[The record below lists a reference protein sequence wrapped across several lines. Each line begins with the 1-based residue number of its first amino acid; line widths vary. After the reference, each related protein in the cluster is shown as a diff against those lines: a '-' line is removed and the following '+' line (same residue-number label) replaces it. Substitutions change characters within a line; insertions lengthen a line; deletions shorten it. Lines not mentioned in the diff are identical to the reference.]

1 MTTTERFVAVR
12 EVGPR
17 DGLQSERPLTAEQR
31 IEFIRRLIESGI
43 NHLEIASFVRDDLV
57 PSMANAEAVVAGVP
71 PRVGLTRT
79 GLVANTRGAKRAL
92 DCGLDEISITVSL
105 SSIYSQKNTGKNRD
119 EAMRATAEILD
130 WVAGSVATDAVI
142 SCAFGSPYGDVSM
155 RQDLPAFVLELEKLG
170 CNRITLA
177 DTTGEATPRTIREAL
192 ALVGADVGLH
202 LHETRGTGLLNAIAG
217 LEAGVRRFDSS
228 LGGIGGSPFADGAAG
243 NVATE
248 TLVYLLDDMG
258 FQTAIDLQQ
267 LLAIT
272 PLLAQMIGHPLPS
285 ALAQL
290 HSGEK
295 GGGAGPQQ

>member
-1 MTTTERFVAVR
+1 MTTTERFVDIR

-17 DGLQSERPLTAEQR
+17 DGLQSERPLAAEQR
-31 IEFIRRLIESGI
+31 IEFIQRLIATGI
-43 NHLEIASFVRDDLV
+43 THLEIASFVRDDLV
-57 PSMANAEAVVAGVP
+57 PSMAAAEAVVAGVS
-71 PRVGLTRT
+71 PRSGLTRT
-79 GLVANTRGAKRAL
+79 GLVANTKGAQRAM

-105 SSIYSQKNTGKNRD
+105 SSIYSHKNTGKNRE
-119 EAMRATAEILD
+119 EALQTTAEILGR
-130 WVAGSVATDAVI
+130 VGSAIPTDAVI

-155 RQDLPAFVLELEKLG
+155 RQDLPDFVLELTNMG

-177 DTTGEATPRTIREAL
+177 DTTGEATPRLIREAL
-192 ALVGADVGLH
+192 AMVGTNVGLH

-217 LEAGVRRFDSS
+217 LEAGVRRFDCS

-267 LLAIT
+267 LLAVT

-285 ALAQL
+285 ALAHL
-290 HSGEK
+290 HSGE
-295 GGGAGPQQ
+295 

>member
-1 MTTTERFVAVR
+1 MTTTERFVDIR

-17 DGLQSERPLTAEQR
+17 DGLQSERSLAAEQR
-31 IEFIRRLIESGI
+31 IKFIQRLIATGI
-43 NHLEIASFVRDDLV
+43 THLEIASFVRDDLV
-57 PSMANAEAVVAGVP
+57 PSMADAETVVAGVP
-71 PRVGLTRT
+71 PRTGLTRT
-79 GLVANTRGAKRAL
+79 GLVANTKGAQRAM

-105 SSIYSQKNTGKNRD
+105 SSIYSHKNTGKNRD
-119 EAMRATAEILD
+119 ESLKTTAEILD
-130 WVAGSVATDAVI
+130 CVGAAIPTDAII

-155 RQDLPAFVLELEKLG
+155 RQDLLEFVLKLTNMG

-177 DTTGEATPRTIREAL
+177 DTTGAATPRLIREAL
-192 ALVGADVGLH
+192 AMVGTDVGLH

-248 TLVYLLDDMG
+248 TLVYLLDDLG
-258 FQTAIDLQQ
+258 FQTAINFQQ
-267 LLAIT
+267 LLAVT

-290 HSGEK
+290 HSGET
-295 GGGAGPQQ
+295 GGGVGPKL

>member
-1 MTTTERFVAVR
+1 MATNDRFVDIR

-31 IEFIRRLIESGI
+31 IEFIQRLIATGI
-43 NHLEIASFVRDDLV
+43 THLEIASFVRDDLV
-57 PSMANAEAVVAGVP
+57 PSMANAEAVVAGVA
-71 PRVGLTRT
+71 PRPGLTRT
-79 GLVANTRGAKRAL
+79 GLVANTKGAQRAL

-105 SSIYSQKNTGKNRD
+105 SSIYSHKNTGKNRD
-119 EAMRATAEILD
+119 EALRATADILGCIG
-130 WVAGSVATDAVI
+130 GSVPTDVVI
-142 SCAFGSPYGDVSM
+142 SCAFGSPYDDVAM
-155 RQDLPAFVLELEKLG
+155 QQDLPDFVLELTNMG
-170 CNRITLA
+170 CDRITLA
-177 DTTGEATPRTIREAL
+177 DTTGEATPRLIRDSL
-192 ALVGADVGLH
+192 ALVGTDVGLH

-248 TLVYLLDDMG
+248 TLVYLLDDLG

-267 LLAIT
+267 LLAVT
-272 PLLAQMIGHPLPS
+272 PLLSQMIGHSLVS

-290 HSGEK
+290 HSGERRE
-295 GGGAGPQQ
+295 ARGPQL

>member
-1 MTTTERFVAVR
+1 MITNERLVDIR

-17 DGLQSERPLTAEQR
+17 DGLQSERPLTVEQR
-31 IEFIRRLIESGI
+31 IEFIQRLIATGI
-43 NHLEIASFVRDDLV
+43 THLEIASFMRDDLV
-57 PSMANAEAVVAGVP
+57 PSMTDAEAVVAGVP
-71 PRVGLTRT
+71 PRTGLTRT
-79 GLVANTRGAKRAL
+79 GLVANTKGAQRAM

-105 SSIYSQKNTGKNRD
+105 SNIYSQKNTGKNRD
-119 EAMRATAEILD
+119 EALQTTADIVD
-130 WVAGSVATDAVI
+130 HIGGAVPTDAVI

-155 RQDLPAFVLELEKLG
+155 RQDLPDFVHQLTNIG

-177 DTTGEATPRTIREAL
+177 DTTGEATPRLIRESL
-192 ALVGADVGLH
+192 ALVGTDVGLH
-202 LHETRGTGLLNAIAG
+202 LHETRGTGLVNAIAG

-248 TLVYLLDDMG
+248 TLVYLLDDLG

-267 LLAIT
+267 LLAVT
-272 PLLAQMIGHPLPS
+272 PLLSQMIGHRLPS

-290 HSGEK
+290 HSGER
-295 GGGAGPQQ
+295 